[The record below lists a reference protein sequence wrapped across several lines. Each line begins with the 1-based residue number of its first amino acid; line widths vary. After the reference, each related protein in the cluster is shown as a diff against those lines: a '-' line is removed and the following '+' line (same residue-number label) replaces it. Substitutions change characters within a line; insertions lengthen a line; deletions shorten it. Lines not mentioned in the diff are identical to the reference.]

1 MPFLKDN
8 ELLILEIKCLRG
20 IVCFVPFFFVLNV
33 NFSLYLHILFKR
45 DIILKIERM
54 NKGNWGKIRAFFDL
68 QTEDGFT
75 IKGFKLVEGING
87 LFVGFPS
94 QKGSDDEYH
103 DTVWADRDVKELVNQ
118 LAIKTYGQDVMSSSP
133 NMENDGFPPPP
144 DSDEPEVSVAVPFSD
159 DDIPF

>member
-1 MPFLKDN
+1 
-8 ELLILEIKCLRG
+8 
-20 IVCFVPFFFVLNV
+20 
-33 NFSLYLHILFKR
+33 
-45 DIILKIERM
+45 M

-68 QTEDGFT
+68 QTEEGFI

-103 DTVWADRDVKELVNQ
+103 DTVWADRDVKEEVNQ
-118 LAIKTYGQDVMSSSP
+118 LAIKDYGQDVMAPQPTIEQNEFSP
-133 NMENDGFPPPP
+133 SP
-144 DSDEPEVSVAVPFSD
+144 SDESPVQVAEPFSD

>member
-1 MPFLKDN
+1 
-8 ELLILEIKCLRG
+8 
-20 IVCFVPFFFVLNV
+20 
-33 NFSLYLHILFKR
+33 
-45 DIILKIERM
+45 LKIERI

-68 QTEDGFT
+68 QTEEGFT

-103 DTVWADRDVKELVNQ
+103 DTVWADRDVKEQVNQ
-118 LAIKTYGQDVMSSSP
+118 LAIQSYGQDVMSP
-133 NMENDGFPPPP
+133 PPGMVNDDFPPPP
-144 DSDEPEVSVAVPFSD
+144 DPVEAEVLITTPFSD